1 MMEERSS
8 VKVVRNWLTQV
19 GAVIRRIRSKNVPQ
33 VRLT

>member
-8 VKVVRNWLTQV
+8 FKIVRNWLTQV

-33 VRLT
+33 GRFT